1 MPFFKRQFG
10 EYDLATQKYVLES
23 EYLSLLNA
31 LPYIGWAF
39 GIVSGSYISSRFG
52 RRICFWFMSFWAI
65 LGAALLVTSHA
76 KEQMLAGRIISYVY
90 IGIELAV
97 VPVIQ
102 SELVPADVRG
112 FVVGTYATGLLV
124 RFSFSRCD

>member
-1 MPFFKRQFG
+1 MPYFKRQFG
-10 EYDLATQKYVLES
+10 DFDPSTKKYVLES
-23 EYLSLLNA
+23 SYLSLLNS

-39 GIVSGSYISSRFG
+39 GIVSGSYISNRFG

-65 LGAALLVTSHA
+65 IGAILLVTAHK
-76 KEQMLAGRIISYVY
+76 KEQMLAARIISYVY

-124 RFSFSRCD
+124 CAV